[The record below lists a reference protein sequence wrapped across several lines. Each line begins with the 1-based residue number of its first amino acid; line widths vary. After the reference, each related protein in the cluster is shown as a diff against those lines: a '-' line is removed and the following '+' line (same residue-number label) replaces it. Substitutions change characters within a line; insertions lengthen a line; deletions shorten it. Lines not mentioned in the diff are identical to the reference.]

1 MKNSIIS
8 YVSLSSCL
16 IPFNVACVQTPK
28 EPKPVEKQPNII
40 LILADDIGFETIGAY
55 GSAIYKT
62 PRIDKMAEQG
72 VRFEQCYSQPLS
84 SPSRIQIMTGK
95 SNFRNYE
102 RWGYLNQNET
112 NFAHILKSKG
122 YSTCIAG
129 KWQLKGDEYAPYK
142 AGFDEYL
149 LWNIMDTSSTYNE
162 RYKNPRLLENGKKK
176 KYENGEYG
184 PQLFVNYITNFM
196 ERKKDVP
203 FLVYYPMVLSH
214 RPFVP
219 TPDNGKAYDDFKIV
233 KKGEPGG
240 SPSDNSY
247 FKDEMAFL
255 DKNVG
260 EIVDKV
266 NELGISKNTL
276 ILFTGDNGTGVGI
289 VSAMKDG
296 RNIPGMKGKTN
307 EYGIHVPLIAYWDGK
322 IKPGQI
328 NNNLIDFTDFL
339 PTLCDVAKI
348 KLPENFITDGRSF
361 FPLMLGQPYT
371 PREWLFCHY
380 DPMKSGFP
388 KSRFVHN
395 KEWKLYETGEIFN
408 VINDPL
414 EKKTISVNNLNS
426 EQKKLIATF
435 REVFP
440 KMVITDE
447 IKPVKKEKV
456 KKKQNEEEDL

>member
-1 MKNSIIS
+1 MKKSLLS

-16 IPFNVACVQTPK
+16 IPFQVACIQTPK
-28 EPKPVEKQPNII
+28 EQIPAENRPNII
-40 LILADDIGFETIGAY
+40 LILADDIGFETIGSY
-55 GSAIYKT
+55 GSSIYKT
-62 PRIDKMAEQG
+62 PRIDKMAGQG

-84 SPSRIQIMTGK
+84 SPSRVQLMTGK

-122 YSTCIAG
+122 YATCIAG

-162 RYKNPRLLENGKKK
+162 RYKNPRVLENGKKK
-176 KYENGEYG
+176 KYTNGEYG
-184 PQLFVNYITNFM
+184 PKLFVDFITNFM
-196 ERKKDVP
+196 ERKKDAP

-233 KKGEPGG
+233 KRGESGG
-240 SPSDNSY
+240 SPSDNNY

-260 EIVDKV
+260 EILDKV

-276 ILFTGDNGTGVGI
+276 ILFTADNGTGVGI
-289 VSAMKDG
+289 VSTMKDG
-296 RNIPGMKGKTN
+296 RNIPGMKGYTN

-322 IKPGQI
+322 IKPGQV
-328 NNNLIDFTDFL
+328 NSNLVDFTDFL
-339 PTLCDVAKI
+339 PTLCDAAKI
-348 KLPENFITDGRSF
+348 KLPESFITDGRSF
-361 FPLMLGQPYT
+361 LPLMLGESYT

-380 DPMKSGFP
+380 DPQKGDFP
-388 KSRFVHN
+388 KARFVHN
-395 KEWKLYETGEIFN
+395 KEWKLYETGEIYH
-408 VINDPL
+408 VVNDPL
-414 EKKTISVNNLNS
+414 EKTVIAGKDLNP
-426 EQKKLIATF
+426 EQKKLISTF

-440 KMVITDE
+440 TMVKKE
-447 IKPVKKEKV
+447 EVMPVKKAKI
-456 KKKQNEEEDL
+456 KKKSNEEEDL